1 LAAKDYRVILA
12 SRNQDASR
20 RAIESIRTEQPDAQ
34 VETMPLDLASFD
46 SVREFVS
53 AFQGRGY
60 PLHLLIN
67 NTGGSISGKEASFTA
82 DGF

>member
-1 LAAKDYRVILA
+1 
-12 SRNQDASR
+12 
-20 RAIESIRTEQPDAQ
+20 
-34 VETMPLDLASFD
+34 MPLDLASFD